1 MIDRTKFMQLPKAWI
16 VYDTHKKDKFAHIEK
31 AFLSEQAALD
41 YVYRFTNE
49 VYADDYI
56 EECEVTHD

>member
-1 MIDRTKFMQLPKAWI
+1 MNLPKAWI

-31 AFLSEQAALD
+31 VFLSRKQAYD